1 MNRTLLEAPFP
12 PEQIRQREGKAG
24 QILDYVE
31 GSAVIQRLNEALE
44 GAWSFEIVEY
54 HVHQELGEVLVLGR
68 LIAEGLV
75 KTQFGSS
82 KLTLHRETIE
92 PVCLGDD
99 LKAAA
104 TDALKKAATLLG
116 VGLYLYGGQKQENNG
131 EAESNKPEGSI
142 ASRNPVAKTDNRST
156 TGGRL
161 TAKQLQLVHKLAGE
175 RRVSR
180 TELTQHCQDRYGRAP
195 DFLTKA
201 QASKLID
208 ELMAGQIQIPAQT
221 G

>member
-1 MNRTLLEAPFP
+1 MNRSLLEAPFP
-12 PEQIRQREGKAG
+12 PEQIRQREGKGG
-24 QILDYVE
+24 QVLDYVE
-31 GSAVIQRLNEALE
+31 GSAVIQRLNEGLN
-44 GAWSFEIVEY
+44 GAWSFEVVEY
-54 HVHQELGEVLVLGR
+54 RIHQDLGEVLVLGR
-68 LIAEGLV
+68 LIAGGLV

-131 EAESNKPEGSI
+131 EAESSQTEADA
-142 ASRNPVAKTDNRST
+142 ASRHSVPVGNRSAH
-156 TGGRL
+156 GGRL
-161 TAKQLQLVHKLAGE
+161 TSKQLQLVHKLAEE

-180 TELTQHCQDRYGRAP
+180 NELTLYSQDKYGRVP
-195 DFLTKA
+195 EFLTKA
-201 QASKLID
+201 QASRLIED
-208 ELMAGQIQIPAQT
+208 LMAGRIHVPAQT